1 MLALISEEELQENY
15 RIDKITYVW
24 NKMTQ
29 EERINTILEFCG
41 SESLQD
47 ALKEVILDD
56 TELINE
62 RSRIFL
68 LKLEDAEVDFEM
80 LSDKDQVAYL
90 IKNLCYLENLDSWFE
105 IENETLANKIL
116 KHRIEQHQWF
126 EVMPYNVISEEE
138 LNERVLELASFKDD
152 YFVSGIK
159 QVLEEVNKDNIEEL
173 TNDEKLMIYGLGQP
187 TY

>member
-1 MLALISEEELQENY
+1 MLAPISEEELQENY
-15 RIDKITYVW
+15 RINKITYVW

-41 SESLQD
+41 LESLQD
-47 ALKEVILDD
+47 VLKEVILDD
-56 TELINE
+56 NEFINE
-62 RSRIFL
+62 HSRSFM
-68 LKLEDAEVDFEM
+68 LKLEEAEVDFEM

-90 IKNLCYLENLDSWFE
+90 IKNLFYLENLDSWFE

-138 LNERVLELASFKDD
+138 LNERVLDLASFKDD
-152 YFVSGIK
+152 YYVSGIK
-159 QVLEEVNKDNIEEL
+159 QVLEEVNKDNIEEM
-173 TNDEKLMIYGLGQP
+173 TNDEKLMIFILGQP

>member
-1 MLALISEEELQENY
+1 MLAPISEETLQENY

-41 SESLQD
+41 IESLED
-47 ALKEVILDD
+47 ALKEIILDD
-56 TELINE
+56 TEVINE
-62 RSRIFL
+62 RSRNFI
-68 LKLEDAEVDFEM
+68 LKLEDTEVDFEL
-80 LSDKDQVAYL
+80 LSDKDQVEDF
-90 IKNLCYLENLDSWFE
+90 IKNLCYLENVDSWFE

-116 KHRIEQHQWF
+116 KHRIEQLQWF
-126 EVMPYNVISEEE
+126 KVMPAKVISEEE
-138 LNERVLELASFKDD
+138 LNERVVELASFKDD

-173 TNDEKLMIYGLGQP
+173 TNDEKLMIFILGQP